1 MSDRVPENV
10 RRLAEQRQAARDAKD
25 FEAADA
31 LRERIRDLGFV
42 VTDTAAGP
50 LLDPAGMEP
59 PGEPPPSERPR
70 PDQIV
75 SLLDRAPAAEASVHW
90 IVEGWREDV
99 RRGIASFRR
108 YAPDLRVQHVVVDVT
123 ADGGEWQD
131 ADEVVRLRP
140 GTGWADA
147 RNAGLVRSTG
157 RVVTVVDGSV
167 EARGDALGP
176 LIGALEDT
184 SVGVTGPFG
193 IVTEELHHFH
203 ESEGPQVD
211 AIEGYLMAF
220 RRELFEGGLRFD
232 RKFRFY
238 RTADIELS
246 FQVKAMGLRA
256 LVTPV
261 PVERHEHRMWANTPE
276 DRREQ
281 LSKRNFYRFLDTWR
295 GRSDLTVA
303 GP

>member
-1 MSDRVPENV
+1 VSDRVPEDV
-10 RRLAEQRQAARDAKD
+10 RRLAGQRQAAREAKD
-25 FEAADA
+25 FGTADA

-50 LLDPAGMEP
+50 VLEPAGKETAVAPRP
-59 PGEPPPSERPR
+59 PERPR
-70 PDQIV
+70 PDQIA
-75 SLLDRAPAAEASVHW
+75 SLLDRAPAADASVHW
-90 IVEGWREDV
+90 IVEGWPQDV

-108 YAPDLRVQHVVVDVT
+108 HAGDLRVQHVVVDVT
-123 ADGGEWQD
+123 EDGGEWPE
-131 ADEVVRLRP
+131 ADEVMLLRP

-147 RNAGLVRSTG
+147 RNAGLVRSAG
-157 RVVTVVDGSV
+157 RIVMVADGSV

-176 LIGALEDT
+176 LIGALDDAG
-184 SVGVTGPFG
+184 VGVTGPYG
-193 IVTEELHHFH
+193 IVTEEMHHFH
-203 ESEGPQVD
+203 ESKGPEVD

-220 RRELFEGGLRFD
+220 RRELLEGGLRFD

-261 PVERHEHRMWANTPE
+261 PLDRHEHRMWANTPE
-276 DRREQ
+276 DRRDQ
-281 LSKRNFYRFLDTWR
+281 LSKRNFYRFLDRWR